1 MLILGLDT
9 TSVTASVALAD
20 IENGRAIKYSVF
32 SVKTE
37 MKHSE
42 HIMLMIDEALKLYGA
57 DISDVELFAVTNAP
71 GSFTGVRIGVT
82 TIKGLSFASGKPCVA
97 VSSLEAVA
105 YNQSTETVICPMMD
119 ARRNQFYYAFFKW
132 ENDSLVRLCDDSADS
147 YETVADLID
156 KYKNVV
162 VCGDGTDVFKN
173 LYDGKSNIF
182 YAKDSV
188 REQNA
193 LAVALCGYEK
203 YKNNNTLSCGDLN
216 PLYLRPSQ
224 AERTKKEK
232 E

>member
-9 TSVTASVALAD
+9 TSVTASVAVAD
-20 IENGRAIKYSVF
+20 IENGRAKKYSVF

-37 MKHSE
+37 LKHSE
-42 HIMLMIDEALKLYGA
+42 NIMIMIDEALRLYGA
-57 DISDVELFAVTNAP
+57 DISDVELFAVTTAP

-82 TIKGLSFASGKPCVA
+82 TIKGLAFASDTPCVD

-105 YNQSTETVICPMMD
+105 YNQSTETVICPLMD
-119 ARRNQFYYAFFKW
+119 ARRNQFYYSYFKW
-132 ENDSLVRLCDDSADS
+132 ENDTLVRLRDDSADS
-147 YETVADLID
+147 YETVGDLID
-156 KYKNVV
+156 TYKNVV
-162 VCGDGTDVFKN
+162 VCGDGADVFKN
-173 LYDGKSNIF
+173 LYTGKSNIF

-203 YKNNNTLSCGDLN
+203 FINNKTLSCGELK

-224 AERTKKEK
+224 AERTVKEK
-232 E
+232 K